1 MSPTSPFFAA
11 SERSDPERPF
21 SRRYEEEGSEERREV
36 PAEYTEVPLG
46 VGDLLVIDPM
56 LMHSASTNAGE
67 VSAPLSPSDFLIS
80 PKEPSSSLA
89 SRALLGLLCA

>member
-1 MSPTSPFFAA
+1 M
-11 SERSDPERPF
+11 
-21 SRRYEEEGSEERREV
+21 

-67 VSAPLSPSDFLIS
+67 VRRPTEFPIAPPRTPCPL
-80 PKEPSSSLA
+80 SSLA
-89 SRALLGLLCA
+89 SRETFGLFAS

>member
-1 MSPTSPFFAA
+1 M
-11 SERSDPERPF
+11 
-21 SRRYEEEGSEERREV
+21 

-67 VSAPLSPSDFLIS
+67 VRAPL
-80 PKEPSSSLA
+80 
-89 SRALLGLLCA
+89 